1 MAKKVSSVEYR
12 KSLKVK
18 IVEIAGEMF
27 KQHGFK
33 AVKMDVV
40 AQKLCISKRTLY
52 EIFPNK
58 EEIIME
64 AVKMNFE
71 HDREMYEKAMR
82 NNNDLMDVI
91 IELLSLHINEAKTNS
106 PLLIEELEN
115 YPRVLE
121 FIKNHRKENKDRVY
135 EFMKKGQKEGY
146 FLKNINI
153 DLVYEI
159 VNSFLDAILQK
170 ALYKKYSLAELQ
182 YTTLMLGMRGIC
194 TQKGIEKID
203 NLCSKF
209 AE

>member
-64 AVKMNFE
+64 AVKMNFL
-71 HDREMYEKAMR
+71 HDREMYENSMR

-170 ALYKKYSLAELQ
+170 ALYKKYSPADIH

>member
-194 TQKGIEKID
+194 TQKGIERLD
-203 NLCSKF
+203 ELCRKF
-209 AE
+209 AD

>member
-135 EFMKKGQKEGY
+135 EFMKKGQK
-146 FLKNINI
+146 
-153 DLVYEI
+153 
-159 VNSFLDAILQK
+159 
-170 ALYKKYSLAELQ
+170 
-182 YTTLMLGMRGIC
+182 T
-194 TQKGIEKID
+194 
-203 NLCSKF
+203 
-209 AE
+209 

>member
-1 MAKKVSSVEYR
+1 MAKKLSSVEYR
-12 KSLKVK
+12 KGLRVK

-27 KQHGFK
+27 KQYGFK

-64 AVKMNFE
+64 AVKMNFL
-71 HDREMYEKAMR
+71 HDREMYENSMR

-91 IELLSLHINEAKTNS
+91 IELLSMHINEAKTNS
-106 PLLIEELEN
+106 PLLLEELEN

-121 FIKNHRKENKDRVY
+121 FIKNHRKENKDRVH
-135 EFMKKGQKEGY
+135 EFMEKGQKEGY
-146 FLKNINI
+146 FMNNINV

-159 VNSFLDAILQK
+159 VNSFIDAIFQK
-170 ALYKKYSLAELQ
+170 ALYKKYSPSDIH
-182 YTTLMLGMRGIC
+182 YTTLMMGMRGIC
-194 TQKGIEKID
+194 TRKGIEKLD
-203 NLCSKF
+203 ELCRKF

>member
-121 FIKNHRKENKDRVY
+121 FIRNHRKENKDRVY

-170 ALYKKYSLAELQ
+170 ALYKKYSPADIH

>member
-18 IVEIAGEMF
+18 IVETAGEMF
-27 KQHGFK
+27 KQYGFK

-64 AVKMNFE
+64 AIKMNFQ
-71 HDREMYEKAMR
+71 HDSETYENSMR
-82 NNNDLMDVI
+82 NNHDLMDVI
-91 IELLSLHINEAKTNS
+91 IELFNMHINEAKTNN
-106 PLLIEELEN
+106 PLILEELEN

-121 FIKNHRKENKDRVY
+121 FIKNHRKENRDRVH
-135 EFMKKGQKEGY
+135 EFMKKGQEEGY
-146 FLKNINI
+146 FLKHLNVE
-153 DLVYEI
+153 LVYEI
-159 VNSFLDAILQK
+159 INSFFDAILQK

-194 TQKGIEKID
+194 TQKGIERLD
-203 NLCSKF
+203 ELCRKF
-209 AE
+209 AD

>member
-33 AVKMDVV
+33 AVKMGVV

-194 TQKGIEKID
+194 TQKGIERLD
-203 NLCSKF
+203 ELCRKF
-209 AE
+209 AD

>member
-64 AVKMNFE
+64 TVKMNFE

-106 PLLIEELEN
+106 PLIIEELEN

-135 EFMKKGQKEGY
+135 DFMEKGQKEGY

-170 ALYKKYSLAELQ
+170 ALYKKYSPADIH

>member
-135 EFMKKGQKEGY
+135 EFMEKGQKEGY

-194 TQKGIEKID
+194 TQKGIERLD
-203 NLCSKF
+203 ELCRKF
-209 AE
+209 AD

>member
-1 MAKKVSSVEYR
+1 MAKKLSSVEYR
-12 KSLKVK
+12 KGLRGK

-64 AVKMNFE
+64 TVKMNFL

-91 IELLSLHINEAKTNS
+91 IELFSLHINEAKTNS
-106 PLLIEELEN
+106 PLIIEELEN

-135 EFMKKGQKEGY
+135 EFMEKGQKEGY

-170 ALYKKYSLAELQ
+170 ALYKKYSPADIH